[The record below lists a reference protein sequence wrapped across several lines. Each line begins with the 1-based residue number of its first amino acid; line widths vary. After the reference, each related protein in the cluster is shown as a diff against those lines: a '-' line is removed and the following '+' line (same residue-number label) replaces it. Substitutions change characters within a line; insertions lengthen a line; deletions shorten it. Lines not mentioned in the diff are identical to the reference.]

1 MILEHFLLSINET
14 NCYILGCS
22 DTNSAALIDPGEWN
36 ERLSGFLT
44 GLDLKLET
52 VLITHSHHDHTGGID
67 ALRTEFSDVKVM
79 GQIPGSYSGLELKDG
94 DVVEVGQLHVRVL
107 ETPGHTDDSLSFV
120 VGGDI
125 FCGDLIFAGSIGG
138 TSDRASFDREVQ
150 SIRQKILTLGDD
162 MVLHPGHGPATT
174 VGIERLFNPFLIP

>member
-14 NCYILGCS
+14 NCYIIGCK
-22 DTNSAALIDPGEWN
+22 DTNTAAVIDPGEWN

-44 GLDLKLET
+44 DMDLKLET
-52 VLITHSHHDHTGGID
+52 VLITHNHQDHTGGID
-67 ALRTEFSDVKVM
+67 ALRAEFSDAKVM
-79 GQIPGSYSGLELKDG
+79 GRTPGSYGGRELKDG
-94 DVVEVGQLHVRVL
+94 DVFEVGQLQVKVL
-107 ETPGHTDDSLSFV
+107 ATPGHTEDALSFV

-138 TSDRASFDREVQ
+138 TSDRESFDRVVQ